1 MGSHPQ
7 FSRDGTIMII
17 PDAEFRLLIAQV
29 VTETLDRLEAERVKL
44 SDTLA
49 YPKTN
54 ATAFFDGGVAA
65 R

>member
-1 MGSHPQ
+1 MK
-7 FSRDGTIMII
+7 II
-17 PDAEFRLLIAQV
+17 LDDELRPLIAQV
-29 VTETLDRLEAERVKL
+29 VTETLSRLEAERGKL

-49 YPKTN
+49 YPKAD

>member
-1 MGSHPQ
+1 
-7 FSRDGTIMII
+7 MII